1 LNPGKRTFQ
10 TFYSPDGI
18 AGKLGDNYYE
28 DKITHLNKRID
39 HICSIRDKIKK
50 LSKKIRKNKQ
60 TIKNMNR
67 RLSLLRTKIK
77 NKICDMHWKTANF
90 LCKNFET
97 IIIPEF
103 ETQKMANKEQRK
115 INKETTRGILGLSH
129 YAFRMHLTHPR
140 KYGSGII
147 Y

>member
-1 LNPGKRTFQ
+1 
-10 TFYSPDGI
+10 
-18 AGKLGDNYYE
+18 
-28 DKITHLNKRID
+28 
-39 HICSIRDKIKK
+39 
-50 LSKKIRKNKQ
+50 
-60 TIKNMNR
+60 MNR

-77 NKICDMHWKTANF
+77 NKIRDMHWKKANF

-129 YAFRMHLTHPR
+129 YEFRMRLTHPR
-140 KYGSGII
+140 K
-147 Y
+147 